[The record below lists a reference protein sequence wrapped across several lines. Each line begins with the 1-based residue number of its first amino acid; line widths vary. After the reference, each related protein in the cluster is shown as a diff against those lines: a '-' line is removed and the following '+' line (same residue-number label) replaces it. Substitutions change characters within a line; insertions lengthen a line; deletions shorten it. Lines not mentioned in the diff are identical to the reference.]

1 MESFSI
7 LILGFFVGI
16 FSSLFGIGGGILIVP
31 FLPTITVLNAREVIA
46 TSLCT
51 IFFVSLN
58 NTISFHR
65 QKSVD
70 WGVALRVGP
79 LTALGSFLAAY
90 LTRWLPPSWL
100 KFILGTILI
109 LFVWQG
115 RKDAVAAAIRKGNRK
130 IHLLIIGLMG
140 GVASGISGLGS
151 GIIVSPLLLGSKLV
165 DHRRVSP
172 TTNAVMIFTS
182 FFGSMAFIE
191 WPHGEDFLVWGM
203 VHGDKALQLFAG
215 AWISSLAARRFQ
227 QRIPERPRRIILL
240 SVLLALALKVFW
252 DAYQS

>member
-1 MESFSI
+1 MESAAI

-16 FSSLFGIGGGILIVP
+16 FSSLFGVGGGILIVP
-31 FLPTITVLNAREVIA
+31 FLPMITFMNAREVIA
-46 TSLCT
+46 TSLFT
-51 IFFVSLN
+51 IFLVSLN

-70 WGVALRVGP
+70 WGVSLRVGP

-90 LTRWLPPSWL
+90 LTRWMPTSWL

-115 RKDAVAAAIRKGNRK
+115 QKETVTTIRRGSRK

-151 GIIVSPLLLGSKLV
+151 GIIVSPLLMGLKLV
-165 DHRRVSP
+165 DHRRVTP
-172 TTNAVMIFTS
+172 TTNAVMIFTT
-182 FFGSMAFIE
+182 FFGSMAFID
-191 WPHGEDFLVWGM
+191 WPHGEDFLRWGM
-203 VHGDKALQLFAG
+203 VHGDMALKLFAG
-215 AWISSLAARRFQ
+215 AWISGLAARRIQ

-240 SVLLALALKVFW
+240 SVLLGLALKVFW